1 MLNQAHKLDQLPTL
15 AETQEQPDSS
25 VTNQPINISSCPNAV
40 EKDTYSEQRF
50 LPECIR
56 LNFNDLKPFET
67 LDDQF
72 KDWHII
78 FDNCLVIQ
86 PSNPAFPSYSGSK
99 VVMASPK
106 SGLLEINFLRS
117 VNWVS
122 GLVTSSQRLVICA
135 YDQNG
140 ELLDESVL
148 PKANIA
154 NSDSDIPPNTMLSVS
169 AENISKVKFFCFDGN
184 FTLDEFRFCISN

>member
-1 MLNQAHKLDQLPTL
+1 MLNQAHKLDQLQTL
-15 AETQEQPDSS
+15 AETQERTESS
-25 VTNQPINISSCPNAV
+25 VTKKSINISNGPNAV
-40 EKDTYSEQRF
+40 DKDTYTEQRF

-56 LNFNDLKPFET
+56 LNFDELKAFET
-67 LDDQF
+67 LHDQF
-72 KDWHII
+72 KNWGII

-86 PSNPAFPSYSGSK
+86 PSNPAFPSESGSK

-106 SGLLEINFLRS
+106 SGLLEINFLRP

-122 GLVTSSQRLVICA
+122 GLVTSSQRLVISA

-148 PKANIA
+148 PKANLA